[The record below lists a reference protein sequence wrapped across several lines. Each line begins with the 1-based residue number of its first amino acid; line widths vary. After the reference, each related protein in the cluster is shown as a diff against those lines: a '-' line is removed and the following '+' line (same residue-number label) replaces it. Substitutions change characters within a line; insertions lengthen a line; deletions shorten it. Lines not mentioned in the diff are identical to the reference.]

1 MSLTERQDSIASFDG
16 NNFEFATNAIDSWLY
31 ANGVSDNYSLMI
43 DVDIDEPIVDTPVIE
58 EGS

>member
-1 MSLTERQDSIASFDG
+1 MSLTERQDSIASFES
-16 NNFEFATNAIDSWLY
+16 NNFESATNVIDSWLY

-43 DVDIDEPIVDTPVIE
+43 DVDVDEPIVDSPVIE